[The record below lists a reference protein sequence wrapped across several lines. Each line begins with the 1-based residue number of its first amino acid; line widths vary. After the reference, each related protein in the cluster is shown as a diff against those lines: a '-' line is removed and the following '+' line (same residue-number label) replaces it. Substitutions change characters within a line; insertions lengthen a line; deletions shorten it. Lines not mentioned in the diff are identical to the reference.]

1 MLATEEL
8 DAGVVKEPTMYDL
21 LCISPPIS
29 CSHGAPT
36 GVERGRGED
45 HVGRGV
51 AGWPPG
57 REEIRRRRI
66 AHRVRRAWSS
76 LAAPAVCLLR
86 GEKEAPLGLRHADAR
101 RRRGSRPPYRRRAR
115 AGTHSCGRRYCSRR
129 RRPGSRAPWKR
140 SGVQI

>member
-1 MLATEEL
+1 MLATKEL

-21 LCISPPIS
+21 LCISPPRS
-29 CSHGAPT
+29 CSQGAPT

-45 HVGRGV
+45 HVGHGV
-51 AGWPPG
+51 TRWPPG
-57 REEIRRRRI
+57 GEEIRRRRI
-66 AHRVRRAWSS
+66 SHRVRRVWSS
-76 LAAPAVCLLR
+76 LPAPAVCLLR
-86 GEKEAPLGLRHADAR
+86 DEKEARVGLRHTDAR

-115 AGTHSCGRRYCSRR
+115 AGTHSCGRRYGSRR